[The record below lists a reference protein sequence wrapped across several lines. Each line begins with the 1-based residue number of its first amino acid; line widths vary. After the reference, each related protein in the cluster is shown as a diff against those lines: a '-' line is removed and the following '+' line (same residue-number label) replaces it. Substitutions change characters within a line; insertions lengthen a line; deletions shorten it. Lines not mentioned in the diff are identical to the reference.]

1 MSDQKKSKAVE
12 IKPKL
17 SEKAKEKLQAVP
29 GAVSTAIEEGK
40 GNSVIAAFQTIMLGI
55 LTAPVEACKIISQQI
70 LLLVKTYQKALSVQ
84 AYAYGMTLSGFLAIY
99 LIIDFSLKDVLA
111 SIAMILAAFAL
122 DRIIFLSK
130 PAISKKQTT
139 KSNKK
144 NDKDLY
150 I

>member
-1 MSDQKKSKAVE
+1 MSDREKSKTTE
-12 IKPKL
+12 TKPKL

-70 LLLVKTYQKALSVQ
+70 LLLVKADQKALSVR
-84 AYAYGMTLSGFLAIY
+84 AYTYGMILAGFLAMY
-99 LIIDFSLKDVLA
+99 LIVDFSLKGVLA
-111 SIAMILAAFAL
+111 SIAMILAAFTL

-130 PAISKKQTT
+130 PAISEKQTT